1 MTKQMQP
8 LLLALIV
15 ITLSGCGRQAPAPVI
30 SGFQGERAPSSQM
43 YTGSARVQEEV
54 YKPAGTQTLYHVVK
68 KGDTLWDIAQKYDTT
83 TGQVK
88 ALNNMQSSMLRVGRK
103 LKVKHEADAAA
114 RDVAKASSAASSQRQ
129 SFTNRISSRTS
140 SRGSA
145 ATSAPRPEPET
156 KTAEVMQKSESVS
169 QKLHRVRKGENLFRI
184 GLKYNVSPLDIM
196 AVNDIAK
203 PEDLQAGSV
212 ITVPV
217 VEETT
222 TVTGTQAE
230 RSVNEEL
237 ARKRGFIWPARGDVI
252 QKFGRQADGVVNN
265 GIKIKLEENTP
276 VHAAE
281 SGKVIYADDG
291 MKTYGNLIL
300 LRHNNGLITA
310 YAHNSQSMV
319 NKGESVKK
327 GEVIALAGMSGNV
340 NKPQLHFEV
349 RRNARAIDPL
359 NILPN

>member
-1 MTKQMQP
+1 MKKLMP
-8 LLLALIV
+8 LLLV
-15 ITLSGCGRQAPAPVI
+15 TLCVTVTGCGRQAPAPVV
-30 SGFQGERAPSSQM
+30 SGFDAQTETASQA
-43 YTGSARVQEEV
+43 YTGSSRIQEEV
-54 YKPAGTQTLYHVVK
+54 YKPVGTQTLYHVVE

-83 TGQVK
+83 TAQIK
-88 ALNNMQSSMLRVGRK
+88 DLNNISSSMLSVGQR
-103 LKVKHEADAAA
+103 LKVKEQAD
-114 RDVAKASSAASSQRQ
+114 SSASALAGTKRQ
-129 SFTNRISSRTS
+129 SFTDRISSRGQGEAQTT
-140 SRGSA
+140 
-145 ATSAPRPEPET
+145 ATPKPEPET
-156 KTAEVMQKSESVS
+156 KVAQTMAQSENVS

-196 AVNDIAK
+196 AVNDISK

-217 VEETT
+217 VTETKT
-222 TVTGTQAE
+222 ATGTQAE
-230 RSVNEEL
+230 RSVNEQL

-276 VHAAE
+276 IHAAE

-300 LRHNNGLITA
+300 LRHKNGLITA

-340 NKPQLHFEV
+340 SKPQLHFEV